1 MNDDIFDQVR
11 AVHRPHDDAS
21 WSTSDRGRAVMAR
34 AINSGSTVPGG
45 RTKQRPQRRLV
56 IGVAAVALV
65 AGTTA
70 AATIKA
76 ITGDDPTQAGCYE
89 TLAADAD
96 TTEASAALV
105 ERVGSV
111 EACRQTWLELG
122 TDIDTGNLVSCINPS
137 GGRGVFPATA
147 DLSAAGA
154 CSRIGWQPDA
164 EEN

>member
-11 AVHRPHDDAS
+11 ALHRPQDDAS
-21 WSTSDRGRAVMAR
+21 WATSDSGRAVMAR
-34 AINSGSTVPGG
+34 AINAGSAAPAVKA
-45 RTKQRPQRRLV
+45 KQRPRRRLV
-56 IGVAAVALV
+56 FGFAAIALV

-76 ITGDDPTQAGCYE
+76 ITGDHPTQAGCYE
-89 TLAADAD
+89 TLAADAN

-111 EACRQTWLELG
+111 EACRQTWGQLG
-122 TDIDTGNLVSCINPS
+122 TDIDTDNLVSCINPS
-137 GGRGVFPATA
+137 GGRGVFPVTA
-147 DLSAAGA
+147 EASAAAA

-164 EEN
+164 EGN

>member
-11 AVHRPHDDAS
+11 ALHRPQDDSS
-21 WSTSDRGRAVMAR
+21 WATTDQGRAVMAR
-34 AINSGSTVPGG
+34 AINSGSATSP
-45 RTKQRPQRRLV
+45 TALRPRRPRRLV
-56 IGVAAVALV
+56 IGVAAAALV

-76 ITGDDPTQAGCYE
+76 ITGDNPTQAGCYE

-105 ERVGSV
+105 EQVGWV

-122 TDIDTGNLVSCINPS
+122 TDIDTGNLVSCINPA
-137 GGRGVFPATA
+137 GGRGVFPATPE
-147 DLSAAGA
+147 LNAAAA
-154 CSRIGWQPDA
+154 CGRIGWQPDA
-164 EEN
+164 EGN

>member
-1 MNDDIFDQVR
+1 MNDDIFDQIR
-11 AVHRPHDDAS
+11 ALHRGPDDAS
-21 WSTSDRGRAVMAR
+21 WATSDGGRAVMAR
-34 AINSGSTVPGG
+34 AINSGLPTPPT
-45 RTKQRPQRRLV
+45 RTKQRPQRRLI
-56 IGVAAVALV
+56 IGVAVVALM

-89 TLAADAD
+89 SLAADAD

-105 ERVGSV
+105 EQVGWV

-122 TDIDTGNLVSCINPS
+122 TNVNTNNLVSCINPS

-147 DLSAAGA
+147 ELKAAGA
-154 CSRIGWQPDA
+154 CGRIGWQPDA
-164 EEN
+164 EGH

>member
-11 AVHRPHDDAS
+11 ALHRPQHDRS
-21 WSTSDRGRAVMAR
+21 WATSDSGRAVMAR
-34 AINSGSTVPGG
+34 AINSGSSAPAA

-56 IGVAAVALV
+56 IGVAVALV

-76 ITGDDPTQAGCYE
+76 ITSDQPTQAGCYE
-89 TLAADAD
+89 VLAADAD

-105 ERVGSV
+105 DRVGPV
-111 EACRQTWLELG
+111 EACRQTWVDLG
-122 TDIDTGNLVSCINPS
+122 TDINTDNLVSCVNPS
-137 GGRGVFPATA
+137 GGRGVFPVTVGV
-147 DLSAAGA
+147 SAASA

-164 EEN
+164 VKK